1 MDMIHEHS
9 YIPVDFDPFAG
20 KEIEKIAITTE
31 PQREIWFSCILGG
44 NDANLAYNESVSL
57 EFEGTFNFPA
67 FRRAALYLIKRHE
80 ALRATVSTNGE
91 TLFIYTD
98 FPFDIEMDD
107 ISQAGKEEQ
116 QEIIKEFLHREM
128 NTPFNLQEGPL
139 FRFFLHKLSDTLH
152 HFTLFMH
159 HIIGDGWSTG
169 TLLEDLSKMYN
180 ACLKNESIQ
189 LPAAP
194 QISTYA
200 EEELIFKESDEYKVI
215 ESYWLNQY
223 KENIPVL
230 DLPTDY
236 PRLSPR
242 SYKSSRYDYPVDKEQ
257 VADLKSTG
265 AKAGCSLVNTL
276 LSAFEI
282 FLYHETGQTDIIIG
296 LPTAG
301 QSATENFRL
310 VGHCVNLLPLRSKVE
325 PEISFIDYLKKRK
338 DAFFDAYDN
347 QRLTVGELVK
357 KLNIKRDSTRIPLI
371 PVVFNIDMYMGR
383 SAVFDGLKYQLIF
396 NPKEYEIFEI
406 FLNATG
412 SKGSLILEWS
422 YNTNLFKPETIGK
435 FITDFEHLLKEI
447 IRNPEIKIKDISFND
462 STFFSKLEKW
472 NNTSVEYPKDKSLV
486 SLIHEVAVQHPG
498 KIAIEYKQQK
508 ISYKDLNEKSNQFAA
523 LLIQQGIETGQ
534 AIGLAVDRS
543 PEMIIA
549 LLAIMKSGA
558 AYIPLDPEYPKERI
572 EYMLEDSNAK
582 ILITSKKYSQHFKT
596 NATEIILED
605 SLSLLSQFSN
615 EYPSINLNGS
625 DLAYILYTSGSTGKP
640 KGVQIEH
647 HNLVNFL
654 NSMKKLPGMTAND
667 SLLAITT
674 ISFDIAGLELYLP
687 LISGAK
693 IVLADTETIKD
704 GYKLLALIK
713 EKKITILQATPS
725 TWRMLLDC
733 GWNKPFDF
741 KALCGGEALPKD
753 IADKLVVLC
762 NSLWNMYGPTET
774 TIWSTVK
781 QITADSQPITIGS
794 PIDNTQVY
802 ILDEYLKSI
811 PIGATGEIFIAGEGV
826 ARGYFNK
833 SDLTAERFLPN
844 PYAKGINKI
853 MYRTGDLGKFLEN
866 GEIQCLGRID
876 QQVKIRGHRIEL
888 GEIEYN
894 LGKLAGIKE
903 AVVVA
908 NEDQSGN
915 QKLAAYVIPAHPDKS
930 NNDRKEQKKWR
941 EAIGEILP
949 HYMIPNDWIILN
961 EFPLTPNNKI
971 DKKALPKPQSDIHG
985 FNRKIDR
992 LPVTKIEKLIAKIWE
1007 EELGCRNISL
1017 DDNFFDLGG
1026 HSLIAVKMM
1035 NHLEKETGKRI
1046 PLTALFE
1053 GPTIEKLASLINKK
1067 EHKWDS
1073 FVPIKSSGNK
1083 IPIYLIHGVG
1093 LNVLIFSPLAKYL
1106 HPEQPIYGIQA
1117 KGLNGTDKLLDK
1129 MEEIAAHYIDEIMKQ
1144 NPDGPYAIGGYSFG
1158 GLIALEMSKQL
1169 KAMGKKVILTCMFD
1183 SYAFKSFYHEPL
1195 YKKILIKSH
1204 EIFMRIVY
1212 ALYFMTHEPKIVV
1225 TNKIRY
1231 AKIILRSLF
1240 EKLSVKKGIS
1250 EDNFVG
1256 YSKRAT
1262 QMYQAAF
1269 RNYKLTPYDGT
1280 IDVFRSKKQTYYMK
1294 DFKFLGWKPYALQG
1308 ITVHEVPGY
1317 HLDMFTYPNVEE
1329 FAKILQAR
1337 LDEVTSGFIEKD

>member
-1 MDMIHEHS
+1 MDITLP
-9 YIPVDFDPFAG
+9 IDFDPFAG
-20 KEIEKIAITTE
+20 PELINVVSATEAQLEIFT
-31 PQREIWFSCILGG
+31 SCLIGG
-44 NDANLAYNESVSL
+44 DDASRSYNESISL
-57 EFEGTFNFPA
+57 QLNGNLNLEA
-67 FRRAALYLIKRHE
+67 FRAALSNIINRHE
-80 ALRATVSTNGE
+80 ALRSAFSTDGKKMSVYKEVPVN
-91 TLFIYTD
+91 LFEADLSNEDDEARQQYIKNYKKKDSLTA
-98 FPFDIEMDD
+98 FD
-107 ISQAGKEEQ
+107 
-116 QEIIKEFLHREM
+116 LL
-128 NTPFNLQEGPL
+128 NGPL
-139 FRFFLHKLSDTLH
+139 FRVAIFKLNDKEH
-152 HFTLFMH
+152 HFTFTAH
-159 HIIGDGWSTG
+159 HLVCDGWSLG
-169 TLLEDLSKMYN
+169 VILMELSKLYSAN
-180 ACLKNESIQ
+180 VKNTAACLSK
-189 LPAAP
+189 AP
-194 QISTYA
+194 QFSEYA
-200 EEELIFKESDEYKVI
+200 AEQAFFSQTNDYTLIEK
-215 ESYWLNQY
+215 YWLNQF
-223 KENIPVL
+223 EPPVPVF
-230 DLPTDY
+230 DIPTDFVR
-236 PRLSPR
+236 PAIRT
-242 SYKSSRYDYPVDKEQ
+242 YKSHRDDYPLEKEL
-257 VADLKSTG
+257 VSLVKKMG
-265 AKAGCSLVNTL
+265 AEAGCSLVVTL
-276 LSAFEI
+276 LSAFEV
-282 FLYHETGQTDIIIG
+282 FLYRISGQKDVILG
-296 LPTAG
+296 LPTSG
-301 QSATENFRL
+301 QSATGSFDL
-310 VGHCVNLLPLRSKVE
+310 VGHCVNLLPLKISIN
-325 PEISFIDYLKKRK
+325 PEQSFSDYLKQRK
-338 DAFFDAYDN
+338 DHFFNDFDH
-347 QRLTVGELVK
+347 QQFTFGSLLK
-357 KLNIKRDSTRIPLI
+357 KLKITRDTSRVPLVPI
-371 PVVFNIDMYMGR
+371 MFNIDMGMSTDVDFHELTYE
-383 SAVFDGLKYQLIF
+383 LIS
-396 NPKEYEIFEI
+396 NPREYETFEF

-412 SKGSLILEWS
+412 TEQSLILEWS
-422 YNTNLFKPETIGK
+422 YNTQLFKQTTIRRMMEE
-435 FITDFEHLLKEI
+435 FESILRLLTN
-447 IRNPEIKIKDISFND
+447 NPSIKIMEIDVGTPESLKKF
-462 STFFSKLEKW
+462 EKW
-472 NNTSVEYPKDKSLV
+472 NSTSAEYPKDKSLV
-486 SLIHEVAVQHPG
+486 SLIHEVALRHPG

-534 AIGLAVDRS
+534 AIGLAVNRS

-558 AYIPLDPEYPKERI
+558 AYIPLDPEYPHERI

-625 DLAYILYTSGSTGKP
+625 DLAYILYTSGSTGNP

-693 IVLADTETIKD
+693 IVLADAETIKD

-725 TWRMLLDC
+725 TWRVLLDC
-733 GWNKPFDF
+733 DWNKPFDF

-853 MYRTGDLGKFLEN
+853 MYRTGDFGKFLEN
-866 GEIQCLGRID
+866 GEVQCLGRID

-908 NEDQSGN
+908 NEDQPGN

-930 NNDRKEQKKWR
+930 NNDHKEQKIKWR

-949 HYMIPNDWIILN
+949 HYMIPNDWVILN

-971 DKKALPKPQSDIHG
+971 DKKALPKPQSDING
-985 FNRKIDR
+985 FNRKINR

-1129 MEEIAAHYIDEIMKQ
+1129 MEEIAAHYIDEIKKQ

-1169 KAMGKKVILTCMFD
+1169 KAMGEKVILTCMFD
-1183 SYAFKSFYHEPL
+1183 SYAFKSYYHEPL
-1195 YKKILIKSH
+1195 YKKILNKTH

-1212 ALYFMTHEPKIVV
+1212 ALYFMTQEPKIVV

-1240 EKLSVKKGIS
+1240 EKLSFKKGVS

-1262 QMYQAAF
+1262 QMYEAAF

-1308 ITVHEVPGY
+1308 IIVHEVPGY